1 MKMHCSSDKSGCKA
15 RCLKMAIL
23 LIAGIAVVG
32 WIVMLL
38 WNWLMPNLFIG
49 VHQVSY
55 CQALGILLLSK
66 ILFGSC
72 RGRGRCCGR
81 HHHQENMTAEERDQI
96 KSHFKSRWS
105 NWCNSDKA
113 DKAQVSNVE

>member
-72 RGRGRCCGR
+72 RGRGRCCARPTGQSCR
-81 HHHQENMTAEERDQI
+81 SPCCT
-96 KSHFKSRWS
+96 RWH
-105 NWCNSDKA
+105 CA
-113 DKAQVSNVE
+113 GG